1 MVSNRIVFKFYF
13 CYTMF
18 INRLI
23 LFSPIQFLSTYA
35 VKFLVKRL
43 GLHNLTVSLITALY
57 LTARSTVSK
66 VDIIPTFRVLI
77 ALRDKLIKGS
87 PTLKALEENLHNPAL
102 VEIIR
107 VITPHIDEIIKKTK
121 NPISLR

>member
-1 MVSNRIVFKFYF
+1 
-13 CYTMF
+13 MF